1 MFPLVDLNTES
12 AGSFA
17 AVVNLFAN
25 QCDIFR
31 RVPWWAFSA
40 LWCSSSSSPHAPA
53 ATSHLILT
61 QQAHG
66 QMCKEAGSHSASVLF
81 HRMPLQPRSAK
92 CVPAFCKLL
101 LFITHT
107 CGSGTNA
114 NSRFGLVLFCLL
126 MKRLLLFLIQWSAWS
141 GQQCLYEKVV
151 MRCQSAQCN
160 GRTGST
166 LSLNMSTSNDILK
179 EMWLLLCYLLF
190 AFLVF
195 FFCFHC
201 NDFSD

>member
-40 LWCSSSSSPHAPA
+40 LWCSSNSSPHAPA

-81 HRMPLQPRSAK
+81 HRMPLHPRSAK

-141 GQQCLYEKVV
+141 GQQCLYEKVAAHSHAV
-151 MRCQSAQCN
+151 PVCSVQRKDRKYFVFKHEHIKWHFEGN
-160 GRTGST
+160 VIVT
-166 LSLNMSTSNDILK
+166 
-179 EMWLLLCYLLF
+179 LLF
-190 AFLVF
+190 TFCISCFFLL
-195 FFCFHC
+195 
-201 NDFSD
+201 FSL